1 MLSRSI
7 KQFSQCKSTIKSV
20 IYFTTELKEGL
31 ENLNE
36 SRRFFLVSLA
46 LKKTRMSS
54 NKDFLPSRSPIS
66 FYMRHRHWSNLFP
79 FHDELLQVFI
89 TRMYYNYR
97 IENRA
102 YDEPAAILFTSATRK
117 HGIPPPPVGLSWD
130 SPHPPPES
138 VRTEVRW
145 RQNQDFSDQCVNKFA
160 YTWCSASSAI
170 NSLLTWVALH
180 VVCLILFLFS

>member
-117 HGIPPPPVGLSWD
+117 KEGIPPPPVGLSWD
-130 SPHPPPES
+130 SPYPPPES
-138 VRTEVRW
+138 VRTDGRTDVRW
-145 RQNQDFSDQCVNKFA
+145 RQNQSFSDQRVTKFV
-160 YTWCSASSAI
+160 YPWCSASSA
-170 NSLLTWVALH
+170 NNHNLLLT
-180 VVCLILFLFS
+180 